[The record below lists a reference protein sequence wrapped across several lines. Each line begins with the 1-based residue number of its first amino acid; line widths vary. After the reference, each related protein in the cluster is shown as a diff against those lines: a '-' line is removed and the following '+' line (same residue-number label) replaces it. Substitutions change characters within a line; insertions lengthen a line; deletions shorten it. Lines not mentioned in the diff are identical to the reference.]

1 MVGAKF
7 ATPKSAFLQH
17 QKPPSECFFTTP
29 NCAVPSGPPGVAK
42 FATLG
47 VGVVYLE

>member
-1 MVGAKF
+1 MVGEKF

-17 QKPPSECFFTTP
+17 Q
-29 NCAVPSGPPGVAK
+29 NCVVPSGPPGVAK

-47 VGVVYLE
+47 VGLVYLE